1 MRLPLDIYLD
11 DTRSSATPSLYS
23 PSDSEEERSS
33 AVLPSRSQRLSTSKQ
48 RRVSNVSRK
57 RRRKESSSE
66 DVFAV
71 ERILARSLSKWRNPE
86 SNKYEYRYLVRW
98 ENYQPKDDT
107 WEGRSGLME
116 GSKQLLE
123 EFENRGYQPFTIL
136 ASKSAVSKP
145 TMYLVRYGV
154 VSDSILPSPLYEKVW
169 HSASQINRV
178 GGVPKA
184 VVKNAIGRYE
194 ETERLEE
201 GKGTRG
207 ASPRTLQLQK
217 DKCILDIL
225 ERKEEEDEDQRAVI
239 FHVRWRDK
247 WKLKEEW
254 MNYERIVFTFEED
267 GKQFLLKWEAKRGN
281 VKPTGVATV
290 RSVEKPDNMKRP
302 ATSGYG
308 KERQPMTE
316 YELERLKN
324 IEANKE
330 LMRQLGL

>member
-23 PSDSEEERSS
+23 PSDSEEERNS
-33 AVLPSRSQRLSTSKQ
+33 AVLTSRSQRLPTSKQ
-48 RRVSNVSRK
+48 RRASNVSRK
-57 RRRKESSSE
+57 RRREKSSSE

-71 ERILARSLSKWRNPE
+71 EHILARSLSKWRNPE

-136 ASKSAVSKP
+136 ASKSAASKP

-184 VVKNAIGRYE
+184 VVKNAIDKYE

-201 GKGTRG
+201 GKGL
-207 ASPRTLQLQK
+207 A
-217 DKCILDIL
+217 
-225 ERKEEEDEDQRAVI
+225 KEEGDEDPPTVI

-254 MNYERIVFTFEED
+254 MNYERIVFAFEED
-267 GKQFLLKWEAKRGN
+267 GKQFLMKWEEKRGY
-281 VKPTGVATV
+281 VKPTKVTTV
-290 RSVEKPDNMKRP
+290 RLVEKPDNMKRP
-302 ATSGYG
+302 ATSSHA

>member
-23 PSDSEEERSS
+23 PSDSEDEQSSTVSPSKSER
-33 AVLPSRSQRLSTSKQ
+33 RST
-48 RRVSNVSRK
+48 SNVSRK
-57 RRRKESSSE
+57 RRRERSPSK
-66 DVFAV
+66 DVFVV
-71 ERILARSLSKWRNPE
+71 EHILARSLSKWRNPE

-98 ENYQPKDDT
+98 ENYKPKDDT
-107 WEGRSGLME
+107 WEGQSGLME

-123 EFENRGYQPFTIL
+123 EFESREYQPFTIL
-136 ASKSAVSKP
+136 ASKSAPSKP

-154 VSDSILPSPLYEKVW
+154 VNDSISPSPLYEKVW

-178 GGVPKA
+178 GSIPKA
-184 VVKNAIGRYE
+184 VVKDAIDKYE
-194 ETERLEE
+194 EMERLEE
-201 GKGTRG
+201 GRGLARG
-207 ASPRTLQLQK
+207 ASPRPLQLQK
-217 DKCILDIL
+217 DKL
-225 ERKEEEDEDQRAVI
+225 I

-267 GKQFLLKWEAKRGN
+267 GKQFLMKWEAKRGYT
-281 VKPTGVATV
+281 KTTGVSTM
-290 RSVEKPDNMKRP
+290 RLLEEPDNMKRL
-302 ATSGYG
+302 ATSSHG

>member
-23 PSDSEEERSS
+23 PSDSEDERSS
-33 AVLPSRSQRLSTSKQ
+33 TVSSSKSE
-48 RRVSNVSRK
+48 RRRTSNVSRK
-57 RRRKESSSE
+57 RRRERSPSK
-66 DVFAV
+66 DVFVV
-71 ERILARSLSKWRNPE
+71 EHILARSLSKWRNPE

-98 ENYQPKDDT
+98 ENYKPKDDT
-107 WEGRSGLME
+107 WEGQSGLME

-123 EFENRGYQPFTIL
+123 EFESREYQPFTIL
-136 ASKSAVSKP
+136 ASKSAPSKP

-154 VSDSILPSPLYEKVW
+154 VNDSISPSPLYEKVW

-178 GGVPKA
+178 GSIPKA
-184 VVKNAIGRYE
+184 VVKDAIDKYE
-194 ETERLEE
+194 EMERLQE
-201 GKGTRG
+201 GKGLARG
-207 ASPRTLQLQK
+207 ASPRPLQLQK
-217 DKCILDIL
+217 DKCMLDIL
-225 ERKEEEDEDQRAVI
+225 GRKEEGDEDRPTVM

-254 MNYERIVFTFEED
+254 MNYEKIVFTFEED
-267 GKQFLLKWEAKRGN
+267 GKQFLMKWEAKRGYT
-281 VKPTGVATV
+281 KTTGVTTM
-290 RSVEKPDNMKRP
+290 RLLEEPDNMKRL
-302 ATSGYG
+302 ATSSHG
-308 KERQPMTE
+308 KERQPMTD